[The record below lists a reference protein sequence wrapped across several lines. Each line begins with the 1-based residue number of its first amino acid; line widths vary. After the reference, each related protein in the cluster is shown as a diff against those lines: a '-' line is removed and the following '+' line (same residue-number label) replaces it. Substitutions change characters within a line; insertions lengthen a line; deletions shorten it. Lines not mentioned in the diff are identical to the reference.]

1 MEGDAVRWYERKKE
15 ESQNT
20 WESEEEWG
28 ITWWPFFF
36 SDHACQKAPSDRFF
50 FPSQD
55 PRCSVPFYFF
65 SDFPSFPFY
74 AEYSSS
80 WPNRLSLRAQ
90 VTQIVF
96 FFNFT
101 FPSFF
106 LLFSAHSFFLF
117 FSFFFTFHFFFFFFF
132 YFFLFI
138 FFSFFI
144 FILFFIIFLL
154 LFFSFFFLSFYFFVF
169 SVFFFYLFSIC
180 FLFVFLCTR
189 TELGSHS
196 CSSLLIFYWK

>member
-117 FSFFFTFHFFFFFFF
+117 FSIFFHVS
-132 YFFLFI
+132 FFL
-138 FFSFFI
+138 
-144 FILFFIIFLL
+144 FLL
-154 LFFSFFFLSFYFFVF
+154 LFFFSSSFFFFFHFYTFFHHFFTSFLFFLFPFLLFFCFLCFFFFLSFFH
-169 SVFFFYLFSIC
+169 LFSFC
-180 FLFVFLCTR
+180 FPLHPDRIRV
-189 TELGSHS
+189 S
-196 CSSLLIFYWK
+196 